1 MNYQTPTTS
10 VAFGTK
16 DQQCDHRAF
25 GSSTNGIIPS
35 LKRPD
40 WILPICALAAVTAI
54 IGTSDVAVLGA
65 WAYQHYLTCAS
76 AALQPSLA
84 PI

>member
-1 MNYQTPTTS
+1 MNYQTPTTP

-16 DQQCDHRAF
+16 DQQCNHRGS
-25 GSSTNGIIPS
+25 GSSTNRIIPS

-40 WILPICALAAVTAI
+40 WILPVCALAAVTAI
-54 IGTSDVAVLGA
+54 IGTSDVAALSA
-65 WAYQHYLTCAS
+65 WAYQHYLICAS
-76 AALQPSLA
+76 AALQPSLT